1 MAMLTN
7 KKLIIVRV
15 FGFLAMIYKTKLF
28 PTRDPRKMGEYS
40 TNTETWR
47 AVVNGVTESER
58 IRGKVNDI
66 VVLCC
71 LGLV

>member
-1 MAMLTN
+1 MLTN
-7 KKLIIVRV
+7 KKLIAVRV
-15 FGFLAMIYKTKLF
+15 FGFLAMMYKTKLF

-40 TNTETWR
+40 TNTETRR
-47 AVVNGVTESER
+47 AVDGARKVIESER